1 MTLEELCFLVK
12 ARPKELE
19 AWAAAGALGAGM
31 KESTE
36 GKWRHVSKHV
46 MRSAVTTRVLL
57 DAGMT
62 LDGAAKLSTQ
72 SATIDV
78 PARPEEKA
86 KLTIGGITV
95 PMDQSYL
102 KIFSS

>member
-12 ARPKELE
+12 ARPQELE
-19 AWAAAGALGAGM
+19 TWAAAGALGAGM

-46 MRSAVTTRVLL
+46 MRRAVFTRVLL

-72 SATIDV
+72 NASIDV
-78 PARPEEKA
+78 PTRPEEKA
-86 KLTIGGITV
+86 KLNVGDVSV